1 MGFIYHVV
9 LNKFKFGSKVLRAP
23 LWAAIDFNS
32 HTARV
37 RRYRRSEYKHTTLH
51 FIAYNQTLS
60 EIINEKVGTECWEE
74 G

>member
-1 MGFIYHVV
+1 MGFIYHAV

-32 HTARV
+32 HTAWV

-51 FIAYNQTLS
+51 FIA
-60 EIINEKVGTECWEE
+60 
-74 G
+74 

>member
-9 LNKFKFGSKVLRAP
+9 LNKSKVLRAP

-51 FIAYNQTLS
+51 FIA
-60 EIINEKVGTECWEE
+60 
-74 G
+74 